1 MPKSINLTEQ
11 ELKSIISDSVKKVVK
26 ESRQNV
32 YDTFLKPVCQK
43 MVANLTDEEKKKLYY
58 IVDNESWDVI
68 YALLTAIKES

>member
-1 MPKSINLTEQ
+1 MKNQIKVTEQ
-11 ELKSIISDSVKKVVK
+11 DLKNIITESVKKVVK

-43 MVANLTDEEKKKLYY
+43 MVANLTGEEKKKLYY